1 MTSKPVLYGYDASA
15 YPRIA
20 RLMLVEKGV
29 DHDYM
34 RVANWSGYEKL
45 PGFEDL
51 HPFAKVP
58 VFEHGGFRL
67 YETGAILRYVDEAFQ
82 GPALQPASC
91 SRPPPRRSCAS
102 PQTPSI
108 SAPASP

>member
-1 MTSKPVLYGYDASA
+1 MPRPALLAENLGKPSLWVITKDLWYYT
-15 YPRIA
+15 RIA
-20 RLMLVEKGV
+20 RLMLVEKGI

-58 VFEHGGFRL
+58 VFEHGGFPPLRNRSDP
-67 YETGAILRYVDEAFQ
+67 AICR
-82 GPALQPASC
+82 
-91 SRPPPRRSCAS
+91 
-102 PQTPSI
+102 
-108 SAPASP
+108 